1 MFSLDSIKIIK
12 QYIRDNHVFTLCT
25 TSSLGDVW
33 CANCFYWF
41 DESQM
46 RLIFLSEKKTRHAKM
61 MQENLL
67 VAGSISTQEIAA
79 SDLQGIQFTGSVF
92 LLTGK
97 DDINARKHYCLRF
110 PVALAAIHVPL
121 WELKLQEIKMVNNQ
135 LGFGTKL
142 YWQRD

>member
-1 MFSLDSIKIIK
+1 MSSLDSIKIIK
-12 QYIRDNHVFTLCT
+12 QYIRSNHVFTLCT
-25 TSSLGDVW
+25 TRSVGDIW

-46 RLIFLSEKKTRHAKM
+46 RLVFLSEKKTRHAQM

-67 VAGSISTQEIAA
+67 VAGSISTQEIAV
-79 SDLQGIQFTGSVF
+79 SDLQGIQFTGSVA
-92 LLTGK
+92 LLAGQ

-121 WELKLQEIKMVNNQ
+121 WELQLQEIKMVNNQ

>member
-1 MFSLDSIKIIK
+1 MSSLDSIKIIK
-12 QYIRDNHVFTLCT
+12 QYIRNNHVFTLCT
-25 TSSLGDVW
+25 TRSLGDVW

-46 RLIFLSEKKTRHAKM
+46 RLVFLSEKKTRHAQM
-61 MQENLL
+61 MQGNLL
-67 VAGSISTQEIAA
+67 VAGSISTQEIAV
-79 SDLQGIQFTGSVF
+79 SDLQGIQFTGSVA
-92 LLTGK
+92 LLAGQ

-121 WELKLQEIKMVNNQ
+121 WELQLQEIKMVNNQ

>member
-1 MFSLDSIKIIK
+1 MSSLDSIKIIK

-25 TSSLGDVW
+25 TRSLGDVW

-46 RLIFLSEKKTRHAKM
+46 RLVFLSEKKTRHAQM
-61 MQENLL
+61 MQKNLF
-67 VAGSISTQEIAA
+67 VSGSISTQEIAV
-79 SDLQGIQFTGSVF
+79 SDLQGIQFTGSVA
-92 LLTGK
+92 LLAGK

-110 PVALAAIHVPL
+110 PVALAAIQVPL
-121 WELKLQEIKMVNNQ
+121 WELQLQEIKMVNNQ